1 MNLLSSN
8 VLNVEHDFCV
18 NLDISDKLSQI
29 LKKKTVIENLIHY
42 NNLYLMNLADMK
54 NIALLLHAAVTS
66 KKLIF
71 L

>member
-8 VLNVEHDFCV
+8 VLSVEHGFCV
-18 NLDISDKLSQI
+18 NLDISGKPSQI
-29 LKKKTVIENLIHY
+29 LKKETVIGNLIHY
-42 NNLYLMNLADMK
+42 NNLYLVNLADMR
-54 NIALLLHAAVTS
+54 NIALLLRAVTAS